1 MPYAASFWTGARRS
15 KFPYERAQ
23 SMSCSAVVELSPFK
37 STSSPSIT
45 VSQLDNKRACGS
57 YGFPLGYTL
66 LKPTSALFSAAV
78 RVARLAIL
86 LDVLCPRVV
95 SLQGSCALS
104 VFRELPEHG
113 EDAHDH
119 GGCAVAEAPVPAI
132 KFAVCTPCCG
142 GARSTTCAFIG
153 PCKERYAARPLSRT
167 DLCFGSGNLQTQ
179 CASTRALAGLARLS
193 DFIFVY
199 GYTKPWR
206 VRR

>member
-15 KFPYERAQ
+15 KFPFYI
-23 SMSCSAVVELSPFK
+23 VPHH
-37 STSSPSIT
+37 T
-45 VSQLDNKRACGS
+45 VSQLDHRRACGS
-57 YGFPLGYTL
+57 YGFPPGYTL
-66 LKPTSALFSAAV
+66 LKPTSALFSAVV

-86 LDVLCPRVV
+86 FDVLCARVIG
-95 SLQGSCALS
+95 LRGSCALS

-113 EDAHDH
+113 EDVHDH

-132 KFAVCTPCCG
+132 KLAVCTPCCG
-142 GARSTTCAFIG
+142 GARSTVALARTRAAEWQTCAFIG

-179 CASTRALAGLARLS
+179 CASTRTLAGFARLL